1 MQQLPGPLP
10 KVRHWIVRSN
20 PRGNSRSGDHDP
32 YFAYE
37 ETDPLE
43 AVRWQ
48 GSLAGRHL
56 SKALLAL
63 VSFLWAFPLFH
74 APGNPPLCPPTK
86 YSGNHLPRALPT
98 VCTSNFPEKLRQS
111 NAPSSTRWPRGGT
124 PGIASRAWVLTKNRP
139 RGSEGLMPGW
149 PWRALNKNVSDSSKC
164 YTPWSLFWF

>member
-74 APGNPPLCPPTK
+74 PPGNP
-86 YSGNHLPRALPT
+86 LPRALPK
-98 VCTSNFPEKLRQS
+98 VCTSNFPEKLHQS
-111 NAPSSTRWPRGGT
+111 NSPSSTRWPRGGT

-164 YTPWSLFWF
+164 YTPWSLLWF

>member
-20 PRGNSRSGDHDP
+20 PHGNSRSGDHDP

-63 VSFLWAFPLFH
+63 VSFLWAFPLFQP
-74 APGNPPLCPPTK
+74 PGNP
-86 YSGNHLPRALPT
+86 LPRALPT

-111 NAPSSTRWPRGGT
+111 NSPSSTRWPRGGT
-124 PGIASRAWVLTKNRP
+124 PSIASRAWVLTKNRP
-139 RGSEGLMPGW
+139 RGSEGLMLVW
-149 PWRALNKNVSDSSKC
+149 PWRALNKNVSNSSKC
-164 YTPWSLFWF
+164 YTPWRLLWF